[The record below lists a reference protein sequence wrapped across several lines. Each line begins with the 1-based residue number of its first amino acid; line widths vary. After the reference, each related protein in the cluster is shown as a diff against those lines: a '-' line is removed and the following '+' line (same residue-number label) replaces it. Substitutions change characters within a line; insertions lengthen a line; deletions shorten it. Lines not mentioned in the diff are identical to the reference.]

1 MIRSS
6 CLHTVLWLKNNI
18 FIAGI
23 LPCGILYNR
32 DEPSLIQN
40 GFIKCYDQPYSHV
53 TTTTELAACSGTNVV
68 FVGAKS
74 NSSTTTIALG
84 AFGLSSNVYK
94 VTSST
99 TAANSDPGG
108 AYWYK
113 YPAYGFGFS
122 GVSAVNIYDCDYA
135 QPAGDC
141 AHRLCW
147 NLDYSIGG
155 YRVGC
160 LENLNTDPT
169 WRKVMYKGDQVY
181 SCISGMC

>member
-1 MIRSS
+1 M
-6 CLHTVLWLKNNI
+6 
-18 FIAGI
+18 
-23 LPCGILYNR
+23 
-32 DEPSLIQN
+32 
-40 GFIKCYDQPYSHV
+40 
-53 TTTTELAACSGTNVV
+53 V

-94 VTSST
+94 VTTST

-122 GVSAVNIYDCDYA
+122 GVSSVHIFDCDYA

-160 LENLNTDPT
+160 LENLNTDST
-169 WRKVMYKGDQVY
+169 WRKVMYKGNQIY
-181 SCISGMC
+181 SCTSGRFVVLI